1 MTDKSES
8 SQPVHHRTQTREW
21 LEQIST
27 PESREK
33 GGYHR
38 AHLAGLHI
46 TNQQPLCDLC
56 TGNEAYSVNPNRRN

>member
-1 MTDKSES
+1 MRDKSES
-8 SQPVHHRTQTREW
+8 RQLAPQHRTQNREW

-46 TNQQPLCDLC
+46 TNPQPLCDLC
-56 TGNEAYSVNPNRRN
+56 MQATERT

>member
-1 MTDKSES
+1 MTDECP
-8 SQPVHHRTQTREW
+8 QPAHHRTQTREW

-38 AHLAGLHI
+38 AHLAGLHV
-46 TNQQPLCDLC
+46 TNPQALCDLC
-56 TGNEAYSVNPNRRN
+56 NPVNEHKSSKQ